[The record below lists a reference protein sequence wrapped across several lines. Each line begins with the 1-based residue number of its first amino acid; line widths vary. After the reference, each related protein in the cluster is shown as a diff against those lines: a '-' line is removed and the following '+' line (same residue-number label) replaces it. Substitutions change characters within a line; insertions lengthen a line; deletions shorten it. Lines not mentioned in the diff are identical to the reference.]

1 MRNVVA
7 SVRER
12 NKAMNPKASEVATE
26 LRKLAD
32 SIDKLGD
39 AEVSRPFVYFS
50 HSSYGDNKKE
60 RFVAL
65 AKVLPRPLKK
75 EYGDGPYPELKLE
88 FSNESISVLSVIPRS
103 EVCEIIEPARP
114 AKYHC
119 PSIFTTEEESDLGS
133 F

>member
-1 MRNVVA
+1 
-7 SVRER
+7 
-12 NKAMNPKASEVATE
+12 MNPKASEVATE
-26 LRKLAD
+26 LRNLAD
-32 SIDKLGD
+32 RIEKLGD

-75 EYGDGPYPELKLE
+75 TYGEGSHPDMKLE

-103 EVCEIIEPARP
+103 EVCEIVEPARP

-119 PSIFTTEEESDLGS
+119 PSIFTTDEEDALGE

>member
-1 MRNVVA
+1 
-7 SVRER
+7 
-12 NKAMNPKASEVATE
+12 MNPKASEVATE
-26 LRKLAD
+26 LRNLAD
-32 SIDKLGD
+32 RIEKLGD

-75 EYGDGPYPELKLE
+75 TYVEGLYPDLTLE
-88 FSNESISVLSVIPRS
+88 HNTDIIHITAAIPRS
-103 EVCEIIEPARP
+103 EVCEILEPARP

-119 PSIFTTEEESDLGS
+119 PSIFTTDEEAALGE